1 MSTFLAIA
9 AALTLL
15 VLLRLLWPLWR
26 GRRRDDALSVTQLN
40 SKVYRDQLQELERDL
55 ARGQI
60 TDAGYR
66 ESRDELQRRLLQDVA
81 TAEAAA
87 PTTAAATRAGH
98 HGGRWTAV
106 ALAFLVPLGAAGVYS
121 RVGNTGAIDP
131 PLQGAAPEHIMKA
144 VERLAAS
151 LEQAPDNPQGWVLL
165 ARAYRSMERFAESAA
180 AFERAAPLVA
190 QHADLLIENADVL
203 AAASGDQLE
212 GRPMALVRQA
222 LALEP
227 ENPMGLMLMGTS
239 AYRRGDMPAAVA
251 QWQRLLA
258 VLPAES
264 EEWQQVQANIDQA
277 RREGGIT
284 VAAGEAGSAGA
295 APAASSSASVAAATA
310 AGTAVASTTDGSA
323 TRAAA
328 GAVSGEVTLAP
339 ALAAQLKPDDV
350 LFIVARPDDGSR
362 VPLAVLRKRASELP
376 LKFTLD
382 DSLAMVP
389 DRTVSKAR
397 AVVLVARISR
407 SGQPI
412 PQAGDLTSAPTSPVA
427 PGSSAVQLVIDR
439 QM

>member
-1 MSTFLAIA
+1 MSTFLVVA
-9 AALTLL
+9 AVLTLA
-15 VLLRLLWPLWR
+15 VLLRLLWPLWKG
-26 GRRRDDALSVTQLN
+26 GRRGGALSIRQLN

-55 ARGQI
+55 ARGQL
-60 TDAGYR
+60 TAASYQ
-66 ESRDELQRRLLQDVA
+66 ESRDELQRRLLQDV
-81 TAEAAA
+81 EAAPEA
-87 PTTAAATRAGH
+87 VAASAGDPRA
-98 HGGRWTAV
+98 GRWTAV
-106 ALAFLVPLGAAGVYS
+106 ALALLVPLGAAGLYS
-121 RVGNTGAIDP
+121 RVGNTDAIDAP
-131 PLQGAAPEHIMKA
+131 VQGATPEHILKA
-144 VERLAAS
+144 VERLAAT
-151 LEQAPDNPQGWVLL
+151 LEKSPENLEGWVLL
-165 ARAYRSMERFAESAA
+165 ARAYRSMERFGDSAA

-212 GRPMALVRQA
+212 GKPMDMVRRA

-239 AYRRGDMPAAVA
+239 AYRRGDMQGAVL
-251 QWQRLLA
+251 QWERLLA
-258 VLPAES
+258 VLPPES
-264 EEWQQVQANIDQA
+264 EESRQVQANIDQA
-277 RREGGIT
+277 RRQGG
-284 VAAGEAGSAGA
+284 E
-295 APAASSSASVAAATA
+295 SVAAATA
-310 AGTAVASTTDGSA
+310 ATTNPSAATPGAAS
-323 TRAAA
+323 AAA
-328 GAVSGEVTLAP
+328 SAASGEAGASPAAGGGTVSGEVVLAP

-362 VPLAVLRKRASELP
+362 VPLAVLRKRAGDLP

-412 PQAGDLTSAPTSPVA
+412 PQAGDLTSAVTEPVA
-427 PGSSAVQLVIDR
+427 PGTSSVRLVIDR

>member
-1 MSTFLAIA
+1 MSTFLVVA
-9 AALTLL
+9 AVLTLV
-15 VLLRLLWPLWR
+15 VLLRLLWPLWKG
-26 GRRRDDALSVTQLN
+26 GRRGGALSIRQLN

-55 ARGQI
+55 ARGQL
-60 TDAGYR
+60 TAASYQ
-66 ESRDELQRRLLQDVA
+66 ESRDELQRRLLQDV
-81 TAEAAA
+81 EAAPEA
-87 PTTAAATRAGH
+87 VAASAGDPRA
-98 HGGRWTAV
+98 GRWTAV
-106 ALAFLVPLGAAGVYS
+106 ALALLVPLSAAGLYS
-121 RVGNTGAIDP
+121 RVGNTDAIDAP
-131 PLQGAAPEHIMKA
+131 VQGATPEHILKA
-144 VERLAAS
+144 VERLAAT
-151 LEQAPDNPQGWVLL
+151 LEKSPENLEGWVLL
-165 ARAYRSMERFAESAA
+165 ARAYRSMERFGDSAA

-212 GRPMALVRQA
+212 GKPMDMVRRA

-239 AYRRGDMPAAVA
+239 AYRRGDMQGAVL
-251 QWQRLLA
+251 QWERLLA
-258 VLPAES
+258 VLPPES
-264 EEWQQVQANIDQA
+264 EESRQVQANIDQA
-277 RREGGIT
+277 RRQGG
-284 VAAGEAGSAGA
+284 E
-295 APAASSSASVAAATA
+295 SVAAATTNASA
-310 AGTAVASTTDGSA
+310 AGPGAVS
-323 TRAAA
+323 AAA
-328 GAVSGEVTLAP
+328 AASAASGEAGASSAAGGGTVSGEVVLAP

-362 VPLAVLRKRASELP
+362 VPLAVLRKRAGDLP

-412 PQAGDLTSAPTSPVA
+412 PQAGDLTSAVTEPVA
-427 PGSSAVQLVIDR
+427 PGTSSVRLVIDR

>member
-1 MSTFLAIA
+1 MSTFLAVA
-9 AALTLL
+9 AVLTLV
-15 VLLRLLWPLWR
+15 VLLRLLWPLWKG
-26 GRRRDDALSVTQLN
+26 GRRGGALSIRQLN

-55 ARGQI
+55 ARGQL
-60 TDAGYR
+60 TAAGYQ
-66 ESRDELQRRLLQDVA
+66 ESRDELQRRLLQDV
-81 TAEAAA
+81 EAAPEA
-87 PTTAAATRAGH
+87 VAASAGNPRA
-98 HGGRWTAV
+98 GRWTAI
-106 ALAFLVPLGAAGVYS
+106 ALMLLVPLGAAGLYS
-121 RVGNTGAIDP
+121 RVGNTGAIDAP
-131 PLQGAAPEHIMKA
+131 VQGATPEHILKA
-144 VERLAAS
+144 VERLAAT
-151 LEQAPDNPQGWVLL
+151 LEKSPENLEGWVLL
-165 ARAYRSMERFAESAA
+165 ARAYRSMERFTDSAA

-212 GRPMALVRQA
+212 GKPMDMVRRA

-239 AYRRGDMPAAVA
+239 AYRRGDMQGAVL
-251 QWQRLLA
+251 QWERLLA
-258 VLPAES
+258 VLPPES
-264 EEWQQVQANIDQA
+264 DESRQVQANIDQA
-277 RREGGIT
+277 RRQG
-284 VAAGEAGSAGA
+284 GEAMSAT
-295 APAASSSASVAAATA
+295 APAATAPGAATPSNASASASASTASGESSASKASGGAT
-310 AGTAVASTTDGSA
+310 
-323 TRAAA
+323 
-328 GAVSGEVTLAP
+328 VSGEVVLAP

-362 VPLAVLRKRASELP
+362 VPLAVLRKRAGDLP

-412 PQAGDLTSAPTSPVA
+412 PQAGDLTSAATEPVA
-427 PGSSAVQLVIDR
+427 PGTSTVRLVIDR

>member
-1 MSTFLAIA
+1 MSTFLVVATV
-9 AALTLL
+9 LTLV
-15 VLLRLLWPLWR
+15 VLLRLLWPLWKG
-26 GRRRDDALSVTQLN
+26 GRRGDALSVRQLN

-55 ARGQI
+55 ARGQL
-60 TDAGYR
+60 TAAGYQ
-66 ESRDELQRRLLQDVA
+66 ESRDELQRRLLQDVEA
-81 TAEAAA
+81 APEAAA
-87 PTTAAATRAGH
+87 ASAGSPRA
-98 HGGRWTAV
+98 GRWTAV
-106 ALAFLVPLGAAGVYS
+106 ALMLLVPLGAAGLYS
-121 RVGNTGAIDP
+121 RVGNTGAIDAP
-131 PLQGAAPEHIMKA
+131 VQGATPEHILKA
-144 VERLAAS
+144 VERLAAT
-151 LEQAPDNPQGWVLL
+151 LEKSPENLEGWVLL
-165 ARAYRSMERFAESAA
+165 ARAYRSMERFADSAA

-212 GRPMALVRQA
+212 GKPMDMVRRA

-239 AYRRGDMPAAVA
+239 AYRRGDMQGAVL
-251 QWQRLLA
+251 QWERLMA
-258 VLPAES
+258 VLPPES
-264 EEWQQVQANIDQA
+264 EESRQVQANIDQA
-277 RREGGIT
+277 RRQG
-284 VAAGEAGSAGA
+284 GEAMSAA
-295 APAASSSASVAAATA
+295 APAATAPAAATA
-310 AGTAVASTTDGSA
+310 GNSSAS
-323 TRAAA
+323 AAA
-328 GAVSGEVTLAP
+328 APSEAGAGKAAGGATVSGEVVLAP

-362 VPLAVLRKRASELP
+362 VPLAVLRKRAGDLP

-412 PQAGDLTSAPTSPVA
+412 PQAGDLTSAATEPVVPGTSTVR
-427 PGSSAVQLVIDR
+427 LVIDR